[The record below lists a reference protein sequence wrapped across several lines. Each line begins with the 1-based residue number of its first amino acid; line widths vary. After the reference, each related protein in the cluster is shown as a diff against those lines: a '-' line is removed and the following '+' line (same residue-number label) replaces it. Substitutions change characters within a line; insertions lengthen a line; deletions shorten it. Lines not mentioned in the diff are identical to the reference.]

1 MYRIYKDKLCKK
13 QFFKWAKRLRAEIY
27 ADALSFPCFSC
38 VVKVQAA
45 LKSALQSMNH
55 HFALFQ
61 GAWDVYKN
69 IVLNK
74 LKKLITVID
83 DF

>member
-1 MYRIYKDKLCKK
+1 M
-13 QFFKWAKRLRAEIY
+13 KRLRAEIY
-27 ADALSFPCFSC
+27 ADALSFPYFSC

-45 LKSALQSMNH
+45 LKSVLPSMNH

-61 GAWDVYKN
+61 RAWDVYKN

-74 LKKLITVID
+74 FKENDNRYWRFLKESVECQFYEAIR
-83 DF
+83 

>member
-1 MYRIYKDKLCKK
+1 M
-13 QFFKWAKRLRAEIY
+13 KRLRAEIY
-27 ADALSFPCFSC
+27 VDALSFPYISC

-61 GAWDVYKN
+61 GLEMC
-69 IVLNK
+69 IRIL
-74 LKKLITVID
+74 
-83 DF
+83 F

>member
-1 MYRIYKDKLCKK
+1 M
-13 QFFKWAKRLRAEIY
+13 KRLLAKIY
-27 ADALSFPCFSC
+27 VDALSFPYISC

-45 LKSALQSMNH
+45 LKSALPSMNH

-74 LKKLITVID
+74 FKKIDNRYWWFLKERVEC
-83 DF
+83 

>member
-1 MYRIYKDKLCKK
+1 M
-13 QFFKWAKRLRAEIY
+13 KRLRAEIY
-27 ADALSFPCFSC
+27 ADALFFPYFSC

-61 GAWDVYKN
+61 GGGLRCV
-69 IVLNK
+69 
-74 LKKLITVID
+74 
-83 DF
+83 